1 MPQGISCGIL
11 ILVCYLFLLAARRR
25 WARSSSRLRMRRFLG
40 VTSKSSSSLRNSRLA
55 SRLRTVGG
63 VRRRA
68 SSLPEA
74 RMLVTCFFLHT
85 FTSKMCIR
93 DRNGGQMPSAVQEM
107 ERELNQG
114 AQEEEMDHSIAGMRF
129 CPECGAPVVH
139 EGGCVICRQCGYS
152 KCG

>member
-1 MPQGISCGIL
+1 MK
-11 ILVCYLFLLAARRR
+11 
-25 WARSSSRLRMRRFLG
+25 
-40 VTSKSSSSLRNSRLA
+40 VTSCPDA
-55 SRLRTVGG
+55 IA
-63 VRRRA
+63 RA
-68 SSLPEA
+68 IEKVMRSQ
-74 RMLVTCFFLHT
+74 
-85 FTSKMCIR
+85 
-93 DRNGGQMPSAVQEM
+93 NGGQMPSAVQEM